1 MRHTY
6 YPAKFHL
13 KETTD
18 IDASKFAK
26 KVDLAHLNSD
36 ADNLDID
43 KLKNFPVDLS
53 KLSDIVKNEV
63 VKNIIYDKLVKNVY
77 DIQNND
83 TIDLVKNA
91 ELKDTKVVV
100 ILKKI

>member
-6 YPAKFHL
+6 YAAKFHL

-36 ADNLDID
+36 ADLDID
-43 KLKNFPVDLS
+43 QLKNFPVDLS

-83 TIDLVKNA
+83 TIDLVKNT
-91 ELKDTKVVV
+91 ELKDTKIVV
-100 ILKKI
+100 IEKKF

>member
-1 MRHTY
+1 MH
-6 YPAKFHL
+6 
-13 KETTD
+13 
-18 IDASKFAK
+18 K

-36 ADNLDID
+36 VDDLDID
-43 KLKNFPVDLS
+43 KLKTFPVDSS

-63 VKNIIYDKLVKNVY
+63 VKNTIYDKLVKNVY
-77 DIQNND
+77 DIQNDD

-100 ILKKI
+100 I

>member
-1 MRHTY
+1 M
-6 YPAKFHL
+6 
-13 KETTD
+13 
-18 IDASKFAK
+18 
-26 KVDLAHLNSD
+26 
-36 ADNLDID
+36 
-43 KLKNFPVDLS
+43 S

-83 TIDLVKNA
+83 TIDLVKNV

-100 ILKKI
+100 IFKKI